1 MPWHVR
7 EEKNIWKIMGA
18 MRQIGK
24 FSGLTGQCSMSEA
37 LLNLLV
43 TIRWVNVGCSSAMS
57 EGQDV
62 GVLLRNTVNS
72 VRLMP
77 HLG

>member
-1 MPWHVR
+1 MESFLVLQ
-7 EEKNIWKIMGA
+7 A
-18 MRQIGK
+18 
-24 FSGLTGQCSMSEA
+24 QCSMSEA

-43 TIRWVNVGCSSAMS
+43 TVRWVNVGCSSATS

-72 VRLMP
+72 VRLMC

>member
-1 MPWHVR
+1 
-7 EEKNIWKIMGA
+7 
-18 MRQIGK
+18 
-24 FSGLTGQCSMSEA
+24 MSEA

-43 TIRWVNVGCSSAMS
+43 TVRWVNVGCSSATS

-72 VRLMP
+72 VRLML